1 MNLDATLIATRA
13 ASAKT
18 LEETVILDVGDL
30 IGITDYFVITAGRN
44 DRQVRAIV
52 DEVSRKVRE
61 QTGATVRQSEG
72 LESMSWVLLDYG
84 DFVVHV
90 FDLESRALYA
100 LERLWADAP
109 RVGLDESAAE
119 RVRSELTKSLW
130 RLRSR
135 AAVSTDNRGDPPT
148 CNEPHPGRGTPPV
161 RLRRGS

>member
-1 MNLDATLIATRA
+1 MLIAARA

-18 LEETVILDVGDL
+18 LEETVALDVGDL

-52 DEVSRKVRE
+52 DEVSRQVRE

-90 FDLESRALYA
+90 FDLESRSLYA

-109 RVGLDESAAE
+109 RVALDE
-119 RVRSELTKSLW
+119 
-130 RLRSR
+130 R
-135 AAVSTDNRGDPPT
+135 ASGEFA
-148 CNEPHPGRGTPPV
+148 
-161 RLRRGS
+161 RR